1 MANVIIPLGISFANW
16 SDQIK
21 QDLPNLTIPIEH
33 DVNYWRYWAS
43 QVLNDNI
50 LFGVPVPTA
59 LAYPNAEDWK
69 IWAAYFVDN
78 VYNLNTN

>member
-1 MANVIIPLGISFANW
+1 MANVTIPLGISFANW

-21 QDLPNLTIPIEH
+21 QDLPYLNIPIEH
-33 DVNYWRYWAS
+33 DVNSWRSWAS
-43 QVLNDNI
+43 QVLNNSI
-50 LFGVPVPTA
+50 LYDVPAPTA

-69 IWAAYFVDN
+69 IWAAYFVDT